1 VTTVV
6 VDAVDASGTAGPR
19 RRAGRRR
26 GGRPIDPR
34 LLAYTSG
41 SRRFLGLTV
50 AIGAVTALLVVA
62 QAWCIADTVAGAVA
76 SRRTAGELALPLGAL
91 LAVVVGRATVGWA
104 SERAAQRAS
113 TRAKSDLRQA
123 LVAKVAAL
131 GPVRAAGAGTGEIG
145 VLATSG
151 VDALDAYF
159 SRYLPQVFLAVIVPV
174 TVLAAVVSVDW
185 VSAVI
190 VALTVPLVP
199 VFMALIGS
207 ATAERTRRQVDVLQ
221 RLAGH
226 FLDVVSGLPT
236 LRVFGRSRAQ
246 AAAIREMTDRYRR
259 STMATLKVAF
269 VSSLVLELLAT
280 VSVALVAVA
289 VGLRLLGGH
298 LTLRT
303 ALFVLVL
310 APEAYLPLRQL
321 GANYHA
327 SAEGIEAAGRI
338 FDLLDAPVP
347 PRGHRT
353 SVPDPSRVPLTVRG
367 LAVAYPGGGH
377 PAGEGLDLEAEPG
390 ETVAIVGPSG
400 CGKSTL
406 LAVLLGFVTPSAGTV
421 RVGDVPLDELDP
433 DAWRRQVAWVP
444 QRPRLF
450 AASVADNVRLGRPDA
465 PTGAVA
471 RAVADAGL
479 EAVVGALPRGLDT
492 RLGEGGAGL
501 SAGERQR
508 LALARAF
515 LREAPLLLLDEP
527 TANLDR
533 RTEAAVVAAVGRLAR
548 GRTALVVAHRP
559 ALLEVA
565 DRVVELAPVG
575 SAP

>member
-1 VTTVV
+1 VSEP
-6 VDAVDASGTAGPR
+6 AGSGGS
-19 RRAGRRR
+19 RRADRRR
-26 GGRPIDPR
+26 GGPIDPR
-34 LLAYTSG
+34 LFGYTRG
-41 SRRFLGLTV
+41 SRRFLGLSV
-50 AIGAVTALLVVA
+50 VVGAVTALLVVV
-62 QAWCIADTVAGAVA
+62 QAWCIAEAVSGAVVSGKSA
-76 SRRTAGELALPLGAL
+76 AALAVPLAAL
-91 LAVVVGRATVGWA
+91 LAVVVGRAVVGWA
-104 SERAAQRAS
+104 TERAAQLAS
-113 TRAKSDLRQA
+113 SRAKSDLRNA

-131 GPVRAAGAGTGEIG
+131 GPARVKGVRTGEIG

-174 TVLAAVVSVDW
+174 TVLLAVVSVDW

-190 VALTVPLVP
+190 VAVTVPLVP
-199 VFMALIGS
+199 LFMALIGA

-246 AAAIREMTDRYRR
+246 AAAIREVTDKYRR

-327 SAEGIEAAGRI
+327 SAEGIEAAGRV
-338 FDLLDAPVP
+338 FDVLDLPEP
-347 PRGHRT
+347 PRGTRT
-353 SVPDPSRVPLTVRG
+353 RVPDPSQVAISVNGLRVT
-367 LAVAYPGGGH
+367 YPGREH
-377 PAGEGLDLEAEPG
+377 PAIDGLDLTVEPG
-390 ETVAIVGPSG
+390 ETVAVVGPSG
-400 CGKSTL
+400 SGKSTL
-406 LAVLLGFVTPSAGTV
+406 LAVLLGFVIPEGGTV
-421 RVGDVPLDELDP
+421 EVGGVRLDDLDP
-433 DAWRRQVAWVP
+433 DLWRRQVAWVP
-444 QRPRLF
+444 QRPHLF
-450 AASVADNVRLGRPDA
+450 AATVADNVRLGRPEA
-465 PTGAVA
+465 PTDAVA
-471 RAVADAGL
+471 RAVAEAGL
-479 EAVVGALPRGLDT
+479 EPAVDALPRGLDT
-492 RLGEGGAGL
+492 RLGENGAGL

-515 LREAPLLLLDEP
+515 LRGAPLLLLDEP
-527 TANLDR
+527 TAGLDG
-533 RTEAAVVAAVGRLAR
+533 RTEEAVVDAVGRLAR
-548 GRTALVVAHRP
+548 GRSALIVAHRP
-559 ALLEVA
+559 ALLDVA
-565 DRVVELAPVG
+565 DRVVEMAPVG
-575 SAP
+575 SPR

>member
-1 VTTVV
+1 LSES
-6 VDAVDASGTAGPR
+6 AGSGDPH
-19 RRAGRRR
+19 RAGRRR
-26 GGRPIDPR
+26 AGGVVDPR
-34 LLAYTSG
+34 LLAYTNG
-41 SRRFLGLTV
+41 SRRFLGLAV
-50 AIGAVTALLVVA
+50 AVGAVTAMLVVV
-62 QAWCIADTVAGAVA
+62 QAWCIADVVSGAVVSGKSARQLTLPLAVLLAAVAG
-76 SRRTAGELALPLGAL
+76 
-91 LAVVVGRATVGWA
+91 RAAVGWA
-104 SERAAQRAS
+104 SERAAQLAS
-113 TRAKSDLRQA
+113 TRAKSDLRNA
-123 LVAKVAAL
+123 LAAKVVAL
-131 GPVRAAGAGTGEIG
+131 GPGRAEGGRTGEIG
-145 VLATSG
+145 VLATTG

-174 TVLAAVVSVDW
+174 TVLAAVASADW
-185 VSAVI
+185 VSALI

-259 STMATLKVAF
+259 STIATLKVAF
-269 VSSLVLELLAT
+269 VSSMVLELLAT

-289 VGLRLLGGH
+289 VGLRLLAGH
-298 LTLRT
+298 LDLRT

-327 SAEGIEAAGRI
+327 SAEGIEAAGRV
-338 FDLLDAPVP
+338 FDVLDAPEP
-347 PRGHRT
+347 PRGTHT
-353 SVPDPSRVPLTVRG
+353 QVPDPSRVPLSVAGLTVS
-367 LAVAYPGGGH
+367 YPGLDR
-377 PAGEGLDLEAEPG
+377 PALDRLDLTVEPG
-390 ETVAIVGPSG
+390 ETVAVVGPSG

-406 LAVLLGFVTPSAGTV
+406 LAVLLGFVVPDGGTV
-421 RVGDVPLDELDP
+421 ELGGVPLDELDP

-450 AASVADNVRLGRPDA
+450 ATTIADNVRLGRPEA
-465 PTGAVA
+465 PVEAVE

-479 EAVVGALPRGLDT
+479 SATVAALPRGLDT
-492 RLGEGGAGL
+492 RLGEHGAGL

-515 LREAPLLLLDEP
+515 LRESPLLLLDEP

-533 RTEAAVVAAVGRLAR
+533 RTEETVVGALGRLTRDCSAV
-548 GRTALVVAHRP
+548 VVAHRP
-559 ALLEVA
+559 AVLAVA
-565 DRVVELAPVG
+565 DRVVDLSPAW
-575 SAP
+575 SLR